1 MLTLKSDIF
10 HAGKEDPNDDHK
22 LLHERLL
29 EVAIPE
35 ESTDGKVLTLEECL
49 ENYFNNKIDVKRY
62 LERRATLSSVR
73 SRWSTSSHK
82 GHALHVESVELE
94 GSQPSTPVSV
104 LSQTSEAPYS
114 PLRQA
119 VDKHCV
125 PSIIQEH
132 YISEKGDI
140 PDFSLSKEEEY
151 CSHGSR
157 PRTGSIRKEVMMPA
171 WQFFSLIRTYALSD
185 RFVIS
190 HHRLMR
196 GGHGSQQ
203 AY

>member
-35 ESTDGKVLTLEECL
+35 ESTDGKILTLEECL

-62 LERRATLSSVR
+62 LERRATMSPVR
-73 SRWSTSSHK
+73 SRWSISSHK
-82 GHALHVESVELE
+82 GHVSHIESIELE
-94 GSQPSTPVSV
+94 GSQPSTPVSL
-104 LSQTSEAPYS
+104 LSQTPEAPYS

-119 VDKHCV
+119 VDKQRV
-125 PSIIQEH
+125 PSIIQEK

-140 PDFSLSKEEEY
+140 PGLSLSKEEEA
-151 CSHGSR
+151 GSYGGR

-171 WQFFSLIRTYALSD
+171 WQFFSLIRTYILHD
-185 RFVIS
+185 RFIT
-190 HHRLMR
+190 
-196 GGHGSQQ
+196 SQDTSTKSSR
-203 AY
+203 